1 MDIQDLQ
8 ARWQEYDRKL
18 DAGLRLNARV
28 VRDLGI
34 NQVSSALRR
43 LSRSITVE
51 LLINLGGLLWLGS
64 YAADRID
71 EPRHA
76 GPAAVLGLFAL
87 LLTIS
92 CAVQLARLA
101 RIDYSAQVLGIQK
114 QLEALRIHR
123 LNETKWVLLLAPLLW
138 TPLLIVGL
146 DGLFGLDA
154 YALFG
159 YGWLGANLLFGV
171 VAIPLLRWLARV
183 YAGRAAGTPLMQRL
197 LRDIAGHNLSAARDA
212 LTQLAE
218 FEKEPEPA

>member
-18 DAGLRLNARV
+18 DASLRLNTRV

-34 NQVSSALRR
+34 TQVSSALRG
-43 LSRSITVE
+43 LSRSIIVE
-51 LLINLGGLLWLGS
+51 LCLNLGGLVWLGS

-87 LLTIS
+87 LLNLS
-92 CAVQLARLA
+92 SAVQLVRLS
-101 RIDYSAQVLGIQK
+101 RIDYSAPVLAIQT

-123 LNETKWVLLLAPLLW
+123 LLETKWVLLLAPLLW

-159 YGWLGANLLFGV
+159 LGWLGANLLFGV

-183 YAGRAAGTPLMQRL
+183 YADRAVGTPLVQRL

-212 LTQLAE
+212 LAQLAE